1 MNSGGRSLLSSPLF
15 ASSSPTFRNAVAST
29 SSTSSSSS
37 PSSRASVPM
46 VHDIAGRASTAC
58 HYSPS
63 LVAEEQIHGRSEDT
77 VALMGEKA
85 LLELLLD
92 MALEQEQHAQGKKLV
107 SEEMEEGELDIYFRD
122 DKSQVLYHP
131 AFSEWDNTTS
141 VSSSTLSAKS
151 GESSGLGTA
160 SATLTK
166 EVALLA
172 QESGISATQLNAS
185 QLCRVD
191 SNKSPEKLQSKGRVF
206 VRSTRLLERRS
217 KRRHAP
223 RASVTD
229 VPCSVASPTKKKEKS
244 KKFGRVLDPDEP
256 FKLFLRD
263 PETTKFLTAKEEKHL
278 FSQIQ
283 GLMKLEEAQRK
294 LQVQCGREPTL
305 AEWAQAVG
313 MSCNELQTS
322 MRTGRRCREKMAR
335 SNFRLVIHVAR
346 KYEGYGLDIQDLVQ
360 DGCCGLMKTFEKFN
374 PSKGCR
380 FPTYAYWWIRQSIKK
395 SIFKNSRLIRLP
407 VCMRRNLLC
416 HMHPGIKASLECWKN
431 SPFRPIPTG
440 VELIHVEVLQ
450 LPAFHKVLVYLAEL
464 FSECCVLS
472 WWTLQESVYALLR
485 KVGKARMECIMEGE
499 QPTNTNVARR
509 AGITIEKL
517 AKLRAKTRKPRSMQD
532 QVWSDEGVTF
542 QEITEDPNVE
552 PPDVTMD
559 RMMMRQQVRDF
570 LGILSPREKEI
581 IEHRFGIHDG
591 EPKTLHVIGDMYGLS
606 KERIRQLQNRAL
618 DKLKRSASTQ
628 GLHVYFDLL
637 T

>member
-1 MNSGGRSLLSSPLF
+1 MNPGGRSLLSSPFF

-29 SSTSSSSS
+29 SSSSCSSS
-37 PSSRASVPM
+37 PSSRASVVPM
-46 VHDIAGRASTAC
+46 VHDIAGRASAAC

-63 LVAEEQIHGRSEDT
+63 LVAEEQIHGRPKDDAS
-77 VALMGEKA
+77 LMGEKA

-92 MALEQEQHAQGKKLV
+92 MALEQEQQAQGKKLV
-107 SEEMEEGELDIYFRD
+107 SEESKLDSYIID
-122 DKSQVLYHP
+122 DKSQILYHP
-131 AFSEWDNTTS
+131 AFSEEDSSAS
-141 VSSSTLSAKS
+141 VSSSTLSAEP
-151 GESSGLGTA
+151 GESSDLGTS

-166 EVALLA
+166 EVAFLA
-172 QESGISATQLNAS
+172 EESGISATQLNAS
-185 QLCRVD
+185 QLYSVD
-191 SNKSPEKLQSKGRVF
+191 SNKPSGKLQNKGQVF
-206 VRSTRLLERRS
+206 IRSTRLLERRS

-229 VPCSVASPTKKKEKS
+229 APCSVASSEKKDKP
-244 KKFGRVLDPDEP
+244 KKFGRRVLDPEEP

-263 PETTKFLTAKEEKHL
+263 PETTEFLTAKEEKHL

-283 GLMKLEEAQRK
+283 SLMKLEEAHRK
-294 LQVQCGREPTL
+294 LEVQCGREPTL
-305 AEWAQAVG
+305 VEWAQAVG
-313 MSCNELQTS
+313 MSCKELQTS
-322 MRTGRRCREKMAR
+322 IHTGRRCREKMAR

-395 SIFKNSRLIRLP
+395 SIYKNSRLIRLP
-407 VCMRRNLLC
+407 
-416 HMHPGIKASLECWKN
+416 
-431 SPFRPIPTG
+431 
-440 VELIHVEVLQ
+440 
-450 LPAFHKVLVYLAEL
+450 
-464 FSECCVLS
+464 
-472 WWTLQESVYALLR
+472 ESVYALLR

-499 QPTNTNVARR
+499 QPTNANVARR
-509 AGITIEKL
+509 ASMTIEKL

-532 QVWSDEGVTF
+532 QVWSNEGVTF

-552 PPDVTMD
+552 SPDLTLD

-618 DKLKRSASTQ
+618 DKLKRSASTH
-628 GLHVYFDLL
+628 GFEVYFDLL

>member
-15 ASSSPTFRNAVAST
+15 ASSSPAFRGGAAAASC
-29 SSTSSSSS
+29 SSSSS
-37 PSSRASVPM
+37 PSPSSRATVVPM
-46 VHDIAGRASTAC
+46 VHDTGGGRASSTAC

-63 LVAEEQIHGRSEDT
+63 LVAAEPEEHVHGRSKDDDDDAA
-77 VALMGEKA
+77 VSLMGEKA

-92 MALEQEQHAQGKKLV
+92 MALEQHAPGKKLPAEEREE
-107 SEEMEEGELDIYFRD
+107 SEFDIYLRD
-122 DKSQVLYHP
+122 DKSHVLYHP
-131 AFSEWDNTTS
+131 EFS
-141 VSSSTLSAKS
+141 
-151 GESSGLGTA
+151 
-160 SATLTK
+160 
-166 EVALLA
+166 
-172 QESGISATQLNAS
+172 
-185 QLCRVD
+185 VD
-191 SNKSPEKLQSKGRVF
+191 SSKSNDELQSKGQVF

-217 KRRHAP
+217 KRRYAP
-223 RASVTD
+223 RASIAD
-229 VPCSVASPTKKKEKS
+229 VSCSADNSKKKEKS
-244 KKFGRVLDPDEP
+244 KKYGRVLEPDEP

-263 PETTKFLTAKEEKHL
+263 RETTEFLTAKEERHL
-278 FSQIQ
+278 FSKIQAKPYFYPVIFIFRTAQI
-283 GLMKLEEAQRK
+283 LMKIEEAHRK
-294 LQVQCGREPTL
+294 LEVQCGREPTL
-305 AEWAQAVG
+305 AEWAEAVG
-313 MSCNELQTS
+313 MSSKELQS
-322 MRTGRRCREKMAR
+322 SIRTGRRCREKMAR

-360 DGCCGLMKTFEKFN
+360 DGCSGLMKTFEKFN

-407 VCMRRNLLC
+407 
-416 HMHPGIKASLECWKN
+416 
-431 SPFRPIPTG
+431 
-440 VELIHVEVLQ
+440 
-450 LPAFHKVLVYLAEL
+450 
-464 FSECCVLS
+464 
-472 WWTLQESVYALLR
+472 ESVYALLR

-499 QPTNTNVARR
+499 QPTNANVARR

-532 QVWSDEGVTF
+532 HVWSDEGVTF

-552 PPDVTMD
+552 PPDLSVD

-591 EPKTLHVIGDMYGLS
+591 EPKTLHVIGDMFGLS

-618 DKLKRSASTQ
+618 EKLKRSASLQ
-628 GLHVYFDLL
+628 GFDVYFDLL

>member
-15 ASSSPTFRNAVAST
+15 ASSSPAFRGAAASC
-29 SSTSSSSS
+29 SSSSS
-37 PSSRASVPM
+37 PSSSRATVVPM
-46 VHDIAGRASTAC
+46 VHDNGGGGGRASSTAC

-63 LVAEEQIHGRSEDT
+63 LVAAEAEEHVHGRSKDDDDAA
-77 VALMGEKA
+77 VSLMGEKA

-92 MALEQEQHAQGKKLV
+92 MALEQNAQGEKLPAEEREE
-107 SEEMEEGELDIYFRD
+107 SEFDVYLRD
-122 DKSQVLYHP
+122 DKSHVLYHP
-131 AFSEWDNTTS
+131 EFSSTS
-141 VSSSTLSAKS
+141 VSSSPLSVKS
-151 GESSGLGTA
+151 GEISDLGTA
-160 SATLTK
+160 SVVLTK

-172 QESGISATQLNAS
+172 EDLGVSATQLKAQ
-185 QLCRVD
+185 QLYRTTVD
-191 SNKSPEKLQSKGRVF
+191 PGKSNEELQSKGQVF
-206 VRSTRLLERRS
+206 IRSTRLLERRS
-217 KRRHAP
+217 KRRYAP
-223 RASVTD
+223 RSSIAD
-229 VPCSVASPTKKKEKS
+229 VSCSADNSKKKEKS
-244 KKFGRVLDPDEP
+244 KKYGRVLDPDEP

-263 PETTKFLTAKEEKHL
+263 RETTEFLT
-278 FSQIQ
+278 I
-283 GLMKLEEAQRK
+283 LMKIEEAHRK
-294 LQVQCGREPTL
+294 LEVQCGREPTL
-305 AEWAQAVG
+305 AEWAEAVG
-313 MSCNELQTS
+313 MSSKELQS
-322 MRTGRRCREKMAR
+322 SIRTGRRCREKMAR

-360 DGCCGLMKTFEKFN
+360 DGCSGLMKTFEKFN

-407 VCMRRNLLC
+407 
-416 HMHPGIKASLECWKN
+416 
-431 SPFRPIPTG
+431 
-440 VELIHVEVLQ
+440 
-450 LPAFHKVLVYLAEL
+450 
-464 FSECCVLS
+464 
-472 WWTLQESVYALLR
+472 ESVYALLR

-499 QPTNTNVARR
+499 QPTNANVARR

-532 QVWSDEGVTF
+532 HVWSDEGVTF

-552 PPDVTMD
+552 PPDLSVD

-591 EPKTLHVIGDMYGLS
+591 EPKTLHVIGDMFGLS

-618 DKLKRSASTQ
+618 EKLKRSASSQ
-628 GLHVYFDLL
+628 GFDVYFDLL